1 MRTYKYAHLL
11 EYVPVRYSATR
22 EQKEDRQTVFDFKDG
37 YCPENI
43 KEKFAAL
50 VQAIMTADLYHG
62 WRVCFIPA
70 SSSARTI
77 RRYNRLA
84 TFIQQ
89 HTGCPCDID
98 TISPIEDMEP
108 GHYGVKPA
116 NPASNFK
123 INANDVKGR
132 NIILIDDVIT
142 RGYTFVQ
149 TANKLIANGANEVV
163 GLFLA
168 ETIHPEKV
176 CTYA

>member
-37 YCPENI
+37 YCPDNI
-43 KEKFAAL
+43 KERFAAL
-50 VQAIMTADLYHG
+50 IKAIATTDSGHS

-77 RRYNRLA
+77 KRYSRLA
-84 TFIQQ
+84 SFISQ
-89 HTGCPCDID
+89 HTGCPCDIN
-98 TISPIEDMEP
+98 TIIPIEDMES
-108 GHYGVKPA
+108 GHYGVKPT
-116 NPASNFK
+116 NPASNFS
-123 INANDVKGR
+123 IEADEVEGR

-142 RGYTFVQ
+142 RGNTFVQ
-149 TANKLIANGANEVV
+149 TANKLITNGANDVV

-168 ETIHPEKV
+168 ETVHPKNV
-176 CTYA
+176 CTCA